1 MTITESSV
9 GASSPEGRMFR
20 LDLGGVDGYA
30 AGDFVTIAEDSGGR
44 HLGLVEWLDQ
54 HEGGGEALVAGGFVP
69 APSIIKFRDRI
80 THEGGI
86 DVSVPMPT
94 P

>member
-1 MTITESSV
+1 M
-9 GASSPEGRMFR
+9 
-20 LDLGGVDGYA
+20 
-30 AGDFVTIAEDSGGR
+30 
-44 HLGLVEWLDQ
+44 HDQ

-86 DVSVPMPT
+86 DVPVPMPT
-94 P
+94 T